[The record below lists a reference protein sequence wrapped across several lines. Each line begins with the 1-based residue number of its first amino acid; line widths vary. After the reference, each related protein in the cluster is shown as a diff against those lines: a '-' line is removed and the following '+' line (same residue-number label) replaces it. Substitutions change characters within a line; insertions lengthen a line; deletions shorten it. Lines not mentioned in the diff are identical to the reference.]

1 MNARQAILPVI
12 LSFVTGGISG
22 VGASRLVTEHRLTAL
37 ETDVKHILEDGKD
50 LKDDVREIKYL
61 LLQDRKKK

>member
-1 MNARQAILPVI
+1 MNARQVILPMV